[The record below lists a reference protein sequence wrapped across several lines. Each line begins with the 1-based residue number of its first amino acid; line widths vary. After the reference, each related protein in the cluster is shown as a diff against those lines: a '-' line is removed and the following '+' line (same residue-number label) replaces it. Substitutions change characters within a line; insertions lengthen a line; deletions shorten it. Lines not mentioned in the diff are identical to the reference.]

1 MARKRQGAQGWEL
14 HFRLGAWRRSH
25 GEADISI
32 IMGNSHEGFWGKQG
46 QGPGCK
52 GSKVGGGLVLLNVN
66 NGAVWLEKSP
76 RRGMREIRDEARR

>member
-1 MARKRQGAQGWEL
+1 M
-14 HFRLGAWRRSH
+14 SH
-25 GEADISI
+25 GEDDTSI
-32 IMGNSHEGFWGKQG
+32 IMGNSHVGIWGKHG

-52 GSKVGGGLVLLNVN
+52 GSKLGVRLVLLNGN

>member
-1 MARKRQGAQGWEL
+1 MSL
-14 HFRLGAWRRSH
+14 

-32 IMGNSHEGFWGKQG
+32 IMGNSHEGIWGKHG

-52 GSKVGGGLVLLNVN
+52 GSKVGGGLVLLNDN

-76 RRGMREIRDEARR
+76 RRGIREIRDEARR